1 MLENPSA
8 AMAAAINKENVQ
20 AHHGGE
26 LGELPDP
33 FGGCSNPYQPHQPR
47 VPTAPVSNSLGG
59 LNPYQKQSHRI
70 HNNTAPSRSFTRI
83 ISSSNP
89 QQNQLSYNTQNNAVS
104 MQGRAPPGYPNNM
117 PRSLPPANNSST
129 TSPTLT
135 LEQKRRMEENR
146 QRALA
151 IRMKRQQ
158 QG

>member
-1 MLENPSA
+1 
-8 AMAAAINKENVQ
+8 MAAAINKENVQ

-70 HNNTAPSRSFTRI
+70 HNNTAPSRSFTRT

-89 QQNQLSYNTQNNAVS
+89 QQKQLSYNKQNNAVL
-104 MQGRAPPGYPNNM
+104 MHGRAPPGYPNNM
-117 PRSLPPANNSST
+117 ARSLPPANNSST

-146 QRALA
+146 QQALA
-151 IRMKRQQ
+151 IRTKRQQ